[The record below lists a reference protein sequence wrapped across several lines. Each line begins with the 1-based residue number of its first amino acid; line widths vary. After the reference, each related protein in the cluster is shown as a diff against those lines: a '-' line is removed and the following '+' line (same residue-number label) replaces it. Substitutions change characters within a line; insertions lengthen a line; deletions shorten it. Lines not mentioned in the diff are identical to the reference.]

1 MSDKYQYC
9 KSWKRDKIKK
19 FHKDLEQKMKQRRLK
34 GDNFTR
40 SNREKSLILNEQF
53 DGTRSISRFG
63 YPLLAKEEGRPVIHI
78 LST

>member
-9 KSWKRDKIKK
+9 NSWKCEKI
-19 FHKDLEQKMKQRRLK
+19 HKDLEQKIKQRRLK

-53 DGTRSISRFG
+53 DGTRSISRFE
-63 YPLLAKEEGRPVIHI
+63 YLLIPKEEGRLLIHI